1 MNVQMY
7 DEVLHK
13 FSIGQSEYAK
23 YLLDLAEKQDPEIY
37 EVIWCLLEHPVFA
50 NNKGTLIYALHNYP
64 AEPIFPQAIDWVLT
78 GVYEVAWMAMDII
91 MNVESVNLDVYLAAE
106 KKIQLMLTTK
116 DLVDWRE
123 EFLLEILNI
132 MLLSPEFCWLLL
144 VLFYLRYLFTFY
156 FNCFKNIIG
165 YIRYVNLRIYLHK
178 PRTLF

>member
-7 DEVLHK
+7 DEVLHQ

-50 NNKGTLIYALHNYP
+50 NNKGTLIYALQNYP

-78 GVYEVAWMAMDII
+78 GVYEVAWMAVD
-91 MNVESVNLDVYLAAE
+91 LDKYLAAE

-123 EFLLEILNI
+123 EFLLDILK
-132 MLLSPEFCWLLL
+132 
-144 VLFYLRYLFTFY
+144 Y
-156 FNCFKNIIG
+156 FAIE
-165 YIRYVNLRIYLHK
+165 
-178 PRTLF
+178 P

>member
-7 DEVLHK
+7 EEVLHQ

-23 YLLDLAEKQDPEIY
+23 YLLDLAEQQDPEIY

-50 NNKGTLIYALHNYP
+50 NNKGTLIYALQNYP

-78 GVYEVAWMAMDII
+78 GVYEVAWMAVD
-91 MNVESVNLDVYLAAE
+91 LDKYLAAE

-123 EFLLEILNI
+123 EFLLDILK
-132 MLLSPEFCWLLL
+132 
-144 VLFYLRYLFTFY
+144 Y
-156 FNCFKNIIG
+156 FAIE
-165 YIRYVNLRIYLHK
+165 
-178 PRTLF
+178 P

>member
-23 YLLDLAEKQDPEIY
+23 YLLDLAEQQDPEIY

-50 NNKGTLIYALHNYP
+50 NNKGTLIYALQNYP

-91 MNVESVNLDVYLAAE
+91 IMNVESVDLDVYLAAE

-123 EFLLEILNI
+123 EFLLDILKYYAI
-132 MLLSPEFCWLLL
+132 EP
-144 VLFYLRYLFTFY
+144 
-156 FNCFKNIIG
+156 
-165 YIRYVNLRIYLHK
+165 
-178 PRTLF
+178 

>member
-7 DEVLHK
+7 DEVLHQ

-50 NNKGTLIYALHNYP
+50 NNKGTLIYALQNYP

-78 GVYEVAWMAMDII
+78 GVYEVAWMAVD
-91 MNVESVNLDVYLAAE
+91 LDKYLAAE

-123 EFLLEILNI
+123 EFLLDILKYYAI
-132 MLLSPEFCWLLL
+132 EP
-144 VLFYLRYLFTFY
+144 
-156 FNCFKNIIG
+156 
-165 YIRYVNLRIYLHK
+165 
-178 PRTLF
+178 

>member
-7 DEVLHK
+7 EEVLHQ

-23 YLLDLAEKQDPEIY
+23 HLLDLAEQQDPEIY

-50 NNKGTLIYALHNYP
+50 NNKGTLIYALQNYP

-78 GVYEVAWMAMDII
+78 GVYEVAWMAVD
-91 MNVESVNLDVYLAAE
+91 LDKYLAAE

-123 EFLLEILNI
+123 EFLLDILK
-132 MLLSPEFCWLLL
+132 
-144 VLFYLRYLFTFY
+144 Y
-156 FNCFKNIIG
+156 FAIE
-165 YIRYVNLRIYLHK
+165 
-178 PRTLF
+178 P

>member
-1 MNVQMY
+1 MRQVGVLTTINQVVLQLEGNCNMNVQMY

-23 YLLDLAEKQDPEIY
+23 YLLDLAEQQDPEIY

-50 NNKGTLIYALHNYP
+50 NNKGTLIYALQNYP

-78 GVYEVAWMAMDII
+78 GVYEVAWMAVD
-91 MNVESVNLDVYLAAE
+91 LDKYLAAE

-123 EFLLEILNI
+123 EFLLDILK
-132 MLLSPEFCWLLL
+132 
-144 VLFYLRYLFTFY
+144 Y
-156 FNCFKNIIG
+156 FAIE
-165 YIRYVNLRIYLHK
+165 
-178 PRTLF
+178 P

>member
-23 YLLDLAEKQDPEIY
+23 YLLDLAEQQDPEIY

-50 NNKGTLIYALHNYP
+50 NNKGTLIYALQNYP

-78 GVYEVAWMAMDII
+78 GVYEVAWMAVD
-91 MNVESVNLDVYLAAE
+91 LDKYLAAE

-123 EFLLEILNI
+123 EFLLDILK
-132 MLLSPEFCWLLL
+132 
-144 VLFYLRYLFTFY
+144 Y
-156 FNCFKNIIG
+156 FAIE
-165 YIRYVNLRIYLHK
+165 
-178 PRTLF
+178 P

>member
-7 DEVLHK
+7 DEVLHQ

-23 YLLDLAEKQDPEIY
+23 YLLDLAEQQDPEIY

-50 NNKGTLIYALHNYP
+50 NNKGTLIYALQNYP

-78 GVYEVAWMAMDII
+78 GVYEVAWMAVD
-91 MNVESVNLDVYLAAE
+91 LDKYLAAE

-123 EFLLEILNI
+123 EFLLDILK
-132 MLLSPEFCWLLL
+132 
-144 VLFYLRYLFTFY
+144 Y
-156 FNCFKNIIG
+156 FAIE
-165 YIRYVNLRIYLHK
+165 
-178 PRTLF
+178 P

>member
-7 DEVLHK
+7 DEVLHQ

-23 YLLDLAEKQDPEIY
+23 YLLDLAEQQDPEIY

-91 MNVESVNLDVYLAAE
+91 MNVEIVDLDVYLAAE

-123 EFLLEILNI
+123 EFLLDILKYYAI
-132 MLLSPEFCWLLL
+132 EP
-144 VLFYLRYLFTFY
+144 
-156 FNCFKNIIG
+156 
-165 YIRYVNLRIYLHK
+165 
-178 PRTLF
+178 

>member
-7 DEVLHK
+7 DEVLHQ

-23 YLLDLAEKQDPEIY
+23 YLLDLAEQQDPEIY

-50 NNKGTLIYALHNYP
+50 NNKGTLIYALQNYP

-78 GVYEVAWMAMDII
+78 GVYEVAWMAVD
-91 MNVESVNLDVYLAAE
+91 LDKYLAAE

-123 EFLLEILNI
+123 EFLLDILK
-132 MLLSPEFCWLLL
+132 
-144 VLFYLRYLFTFY
+144 Y
-156 FNCFKNIIG
+156 FAIES
-165 YIRYVNLRIYLHK
+165 
-178 PRTLF
+178 